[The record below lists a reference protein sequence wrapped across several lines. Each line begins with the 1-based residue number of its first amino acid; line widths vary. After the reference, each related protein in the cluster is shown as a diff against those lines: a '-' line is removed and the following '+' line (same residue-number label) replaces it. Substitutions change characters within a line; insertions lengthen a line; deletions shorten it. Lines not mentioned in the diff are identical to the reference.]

1 MSDYKYDY
9 LLADQF
15 EKTAIFGMLAAG
27 AARAAPLLAR
37 AGTAI
42 ASRAAPA
49 LARAGT
55 AIAERAAPAVA
66 RAGQSFAQRAAPA
79 AGQAAQGIGGR
90 IMQYGRNLGGA
101 MKTEGFGGTAKNLAK
116 GMFGFGPAEGAS
128 AGAKMIHG
136 AGQAAGTAQGVYGL
150 GSAVFGGSGDSGG
163 QNKTNSLRE
172 KQARYTFKGASHSP
186 LQKALH
192 LSPYAAWM
200 GSQLLEDKHPT
211 LAKGLNLGAYALYA
225 GMAGHEAL
233 TNPNERLTSGTD
245 ALALTAMGIADL
257 ARMRRNSQNSTA
269 EGH

>member
-1 MSDYKYDY
+1 MSEYKYDY

-15 EKTAIFGMLAAG
+15 EKTAIWNMLAAG
-27 AARAAPLLAR
+27 ATKLAPVVARAGASLAQRASPTLAR
-37 AGTAI
+37 AGTA
-42 ASRAAPA
+42 
-49 LARAGT
+49 LV
-55 AIAERAAPAVA
+55 ERAAPAIT

-79 AGQAAQGIGGR
+79 AGEAAQGIGGR
-90 IMQYGRNLGGA
+90 VMQYGRNLGGA

-116 GMFGFGPAEGAS
+116 GMFGFAPAEGAS
-128 AGAKMIHG
+128 AGAHMIHG
-136 AGQAAGTAQGVYGL
+136 AGQTAGMAQGAYGL
-150 GSAVFGGSGDSGG
+150 GSAVFGGGGDSGG

-172 KQARYTFKGASHSP
+172 KQAQYFFKGASHSP

-200 GSQLLEDKHPT
+200 GSQLLEDKYPR

>member
-1 MSDYKYDY
+1 MSEYKYDY

-15 EKTAIFGMLAAG
+15 EKTAIFGMLA
-27 AARAAPLLAR
+27 R

-42 ASRAAPA
+42 ASRVAPA

-55 AIAERAAPAVA
+55 AIASRVAP
-66 RAGQSFAQRAAPA
+66 GAAPA

-90 IMQYGRNLGGA
+90 VMQYGRNLGGA

-116 GMFGFGPAEGAS
+116 GMFGFAPAEGAS
-128 AGAKMIHG
+128 AGAHMIHG
-136 AGQAAGTAQGVYGL
+136 AGQAAGMAQGAYGL
-150 GSAVFGGSGDSGG
+150 GSAVFGGGGDSGG

-172 KQARYTFKGASHSP
+172 KQAQYFFKGASHSP

-200 GSQLLEDKHPT
+200 GSQLLEDKYPR

-233 TNPNERLTSGTD
+233 TNPKERLTSGTD